1 MQELCIQ
8 TGVSVMVFNATFKI
22 WDRGDQFYWWR
33 KQEYLEKTTDLPQ
46 VTDKLYHK
54 MLYWVHLPW
63 IVYTFALDGF
73 FACHLHYFLPTDG
86 GPYELILYILSILY
100 VTQFQVS

>member
-1 MQELCIQ
+1 
-8 TGVSVMVFNATFKI
+8 
-22 WDRGDQFYWWR
+22 
-33 KQEYLEKTTDLPQ
+33 
-46 VTDKLYHK
+46 